1 MKKKNIFS
9 LKRATFLYTP
19 LMKLKNIAIVAHVD
33 HGKTTLVD
41 ELLKQSGLF
50 EDHEVLV
57 ERVMDSGEIE
67 KERGI
72 TITAKNCAFKWKD
85 YKINLLD
92 TPGHADFGG
101 EVERSLMMVDGIVLL
116 VDAAEGPLPQTRFVL
131 QKAMEQN
138 IKIGVMINKVDRHD
152 QRYDEVEAEVE
163 DLLLELVDLSGV
175 EEYDFDIQFFYGS
188 GRDGYASKDPEARE
202 GTLTPLLDFFVGDYF
217 PEAMLDKEAN
227 LQLLVSNLDYS
238 KYLGTMM
245 VGRISSGTMYA
256 NKPYN
261 WINKTGK
268 PKQIKIG
275 KIQIFEGLGFAEV
288 EEATA
293 GEIVI
298 LSGVDEAQIGDTIT
312 SLKDPVA
319 LPRIEVDPPT
329 VSVQVSVS
337 TSPLSGQE
345 GEYLT
350 SRKLEDFL
358 KEAIRKNVS
367 LQYEPSDDPKV
378 FILKARG
385 ELQVAIVFEEIRR
398 AGFELMIAR
407 PQVLIKEVDGVKQ
420 EPYERVV
427 FDVPSD
433 STGVVTEA
441 MGTRKGLMEAMS
453 PIGDSR
459 TRIEFKVPSRGL
471 IGFRSQFLTD
481 TKGEGLMSSYFLG
494 YGEYVGKMLARKN
507 GALVSD
513 KLGKC
518 TPYALFN
525 VLSSGEQF
533 IKPGEKVYEG
543 MVVGESTRPNDLVLN
558 VCREKHLTSV
568 RTAGKDENIVLP
580 PVVNRTLEWALDWI
594 DEDEWVEV
602 TPENIRIRKKVLK
615 NSERSVK
622 R

>member
-1 MKKKNIFS
+1 
-9 LKRATFLYTP
+9 
-19 LMKLKNIAIVAHVD
+19 MKLKNVAIVAHVD

-50 EDHEVLV
+50 AAHEQVA
-57 ERVMDSGEIE
+57 ERVMDSGELE

-72 TITAKNCAFKWKD
+72 TISAKNCAFKWKD

-131 QKAMEQN
+131 QKAIEQG
-138 IKIGVMINKVDRHD
+138 IKIGVMINKIDRHD
-152 QRYDEVEAEVE
+152 ERHVEVQAEIE

-175 EEYDFDIQFFYGS
+175 EDFDLDIAFFFGS
-188 GRDGYASKDPEARE
+188 GRDGYASDDPAARE
-202 GTLTPLLDFFVGDYF
+202 GTLTPLLDFFIGDYF
-217 PEAMLDKEAN
+217 PEAQLDKDAN
-227 LQLLVSNLDYS
+227 FQLLVSNLDYS
-238 KYLGTMM
+238 KYLGTLMI
-245 VGRISSGTMYA
+245 GRISAGTLIA

-261 WINKTGK
+261 WINETGK
-268 PKQIKIG
+268 PKQIKVG
-275 KIQIFEGLGFAEV
+275 KIQIFDGLGFKEV
-288 EEATA
+288 ESAYA

-298 LSGVDEAQIGDTIT
+298 INGVDDAHIGDTIT
-312 SLKDPVA
+312 SMDNPVA
-319 LPRIEVDPPT
+319 LERIEVDPPT
-329 VSVQVSVS
+329 VAVRVSVS

-350 SRKLEDFL
+350 SRKLEEFL
-358 KEAIRKNVS
+358 NEAIRKNVS
-367 LQYEPSDDPKV
+367 LQYEATEDPKV

-407 PQVLIKEVDGVKQ
+407 PEVLMQEVDGKKQ
-420 EPYERVV
+420 EPYEKVV
-427 FDVPSD
+427 FDVPNE

-441 MGTRKGLMEAMS
+441 MGTRKGLMEAMT
-453 PIGDSR
+453 PIGDTR

-471 IGFRSQFLTD
+471 IGFRSEFLTA
-481 TKGEGLMSSYFLG
+481 TRGEGLMSSYFLG
-494 YGEYVGKMLARKN
+494 YGEFVGKMLARKN

-602 TPENIRIRKKVLK
+602 TPLNIRIRKKVLK

>member
-1 MKKKNIFS
+1 
-9 LKRATFLYTP
+9 
-19 LMKLKNIAIVAHVD
+19 MKLKNVAIVAHVD

-50 EDHEVLV
+50 AQHEEVV
-57 ERVMDSGEIE
+57 ERVMDSGELE

-72 TITAKNCAFKWKD
+72 TITAKNCAFTWKD

-131 QKAMEQN
+131 QKAIEKG
-138 IKIGVMINKVDRHD
+138 IKIGVMINKIDRPD
-152 QRYDEVEAEVE
+152 QRYEEVQGEVE
-163 DLLLELVDLSGV
+163 DLLLELVDLAGV
-175 EEYDFDIQFFYGS
+175 EDFDLDIPFFYGS
-188 GRDGYASKDPEARE
+188 GRDGYSSNDPDARG
-202 GTLTPLLDFFVGDYF
+202 GTLEPLLDFFVGEYF
-217 PEAMLDKEAN
+217 PEAQLDKSGN

-238 KYLGTMM
+238 KYLGTLMI
-245 VGRISSGTMYA
+245 GRITSGTMIA

-261 WINKTGK
+261 WINKTAK

-275 KIQIFEGLGFAEV
+275 KIQIFDGLGFKEV
-288 EEATA
+288 EEAEA

-298 LSGVDEAQIGDTIT
+298 LNGVEDANIGDTIT
-312 SLKDPVA
+312 SMDKPEA

-350 SRKLEDFL
+350 SRKLEEFL
-358 KEAIRKNVS
+358 QEAIRKNVS
-367 LQYEPSDDPKV
+367 LQYEPTEDPKV

-407 PQVLIKEVDGVKQ
+407 PQVLIKEEDGVKQ
-420 EPYERVV
+420 EPYEKVV
-427 FDVPSD
+427 FDVPTE
-433 STGVVTEA
+433 STGAVTEA
-441 MGTRKGLMEAMS
+441 MGTRKGVMEMMN
-453 PIGDSR
+453 PVGENR

-471 IGFRSQFLTD
+471 IGYRSKFLTD

-494 YGEYVGKMLARKN
+494 YGDYVGKMLARQN
-507 GALVSD
+507 GALISD
-513 KLGKC
+513 RAGKT
-518 TPYALFN
+518 TPYALYN

-533 IKPGEKVYEG
+533 VLPGEKVYEG
-543 MVVGESTRPNDLVLN
+543 MVVGEHTRPNDLNLN
-558 VCREKHLTSV
+558 VVREKHLSSV
-568 RTAGKDENIVLP
+568 RTAGKDENISLP
-580 PVVNRTLEWALDWI
+580 PITPRTLEWALDWI
-594 DEDEWVEV
+594 DDDEWVEV

-615 NSERSVK
+615 ANERSVK

>member
-1 MKKKNIFS
+1 
-9 LKRATFLYTP
+9 
-19 LMKLKNIAIVAHVD
+19 MKLKNVAIVAHVD

-50 EDHEVLV
+50 AAHEQVA
-57 ERVMDSGEIE
+57 ERVMDSGELE

-72 TITAKNCAFKWKD
+72 TISAKNCAFTWKD

-131 QKAMEQN
+131 QKAIEQG
-138 IKIGVMINKVDRHD
+138 IKIGVMINKIDRF
-152 QRYDEVEAEVE
+152 DERHVEVQAEIE

-175 EEYDFDIQFFYGS
+175 EDFDLDIEFFFGS
-188 GRDGYASKDPEARE
+188 GRDGYASHDPAARE
-202 GTLTPLLDFFVGDYF
+202 GTLTPLLDFFIGGYF
-217 PEAMLDKEAN
+217 PEAQLDKDAN
-227 LQLLVSNLDYS
+227 FQLLVSNLDYS
-238 KYLGTMM
+238 KYLGTLMI
-245 VGRISSGTMYA
+245 GRISAGTLIA

-261 WINKTGK
+261 WINETGK

-275 KIQIFEGLGFAEV
+275 KIQIFDGLGFKEV
-288 EEATA
+288 DSADA

-298 LSGVDEAQIGDTIT
+298 MNGVDDAHIGDTIT
-312 SLKDPVA
+312 SMDNPQA
-319 LPRIEVDPPT
+319 LTRIEVDPPT
-329 VSVQVSVS
+329 VAVRVSVS

-350 SRKLEDFL
+350 SRKLEEFL
-358 KEAIRKNVS
+358 NEAIRKNVS
-367 LQYEPSDDPKV
+367 LQYEATEDPKV

-407 PQVLIKEVDGVKQ
+407 PEVLMKEVDGKKQ
-420 EPYERVV
+420 EPYEKVV
-427 FDVPSD
+427 FDVPNE

-453 PIGDSR
+453 PIGDTR

-471 IGFRSQFLTD
+471 IGFRSEFLTA
-481 TKGEGLMSSYFLG
+481 TRGEGLMSSYFLG
-494 YGEYVGKMLARKN
+494 YGDFVGKMLARKN

>member
-1 MKKKNIFS
+1 MMIKISYGEF
-9 LKRATFLYTP
+9 
-19 LMKLKNIAIVAHVD
+19 MKLKNVAIVAHVD

-50 EDHEVLV
+50 EAHEVV
-57 ERVMDSGEIE
+57 ADRVMDSGEIE

-72 TITAKNCAFKWKD
+72 TISAKNCAFTWKD

-131 QKAMEQN
+131 QKAIEQG
-138 IKIGVMINKVDRHD
+138 IKIGVMINKIDRHD
-152 QRYDEVEAEVE
+152 ERHVEVKGEVE
-163 DLLLELVDLSGV
+163 DLILELVDLANPDHV
-175 EEYDFDIQFFYGS
+175 AEFDLDIPFFYGS
-188 GRDGYASKDPEARE
+188 GRDGYASDDPSARE
-202 GTLTPLLDFFVGDYF
+202 GTLSPLLDFFIGDYF
-217 PEAMLDKEAN
+217 KEAQLDAKGN
-227 LQLLVSNLDYS
+227 FQLLVSNLDYS
-238 KYLGTMM
+238 KYLGTLMI
-245 VGRISSGTMYA
+245 GRIASGTLIF
-256 NKPYN
+256 NKPYM
-261 WINKTGK
+261 WINKSGK
-268 PKQIKIG
+268 PKQIKVG
-275 KIQIFEGLGFAEV
+275 KIQIFDGLGFKEV
-288 EEATA
+288 EEAEA

-298 LSGVDEAQIGDTIT
+298 INGVDEAHIGDTIT
-312 SLKDPVA
+312 SMDNPVA
-319 LPRIEVDPPT
+319 LERIEVDPPT
-329 VSVQVSVS
+329 VAVRVSVS

-367 LQYEPSDDPKV
+367 LQYEPTDDPKV

-398 AGFELMIAR
+398 AGYELMIAR
-407 PQVLIKEVDGVKQ
+407 PQVLMKDVDGVKQ
-420 EPYERVV
+420 EPYEKVV
-427 FDVPSD
+427 FDVPSE

-441 MGTRKGLMEAMS
+441 MGVRKGLMEAMS
-453 PIGDSR
+453 PIGDTR

-471 IGFRSQFLTD
+471 IGFRSEFLTA
-481 TKGEGLMSSYFLG
+481 TRGEGLMSSYFLG
-494 YGEYVGKMLARKN
+494 YGEFAGKMLSRQN

-513 KLGKC
+513 KIGTT

-525 VLSSGEQF
+525 VLSSGQQF
-533 IKPGEKVYEG
+533 VKPGEKVYEG
-543 MVVGESTRPNDLVLN
+543 MVVGEHTRPNDLVLN
-558 VCREKHLTSV
+558 VCRGKALNNV
-568 RTAGKDENIVLP
+568 RTAGKDEALILI
-580 PVVNRTLEWALDWI
+580 PVVPRTLEWALDWI

-602 TPENIRIRKKVLK
+602 TPENIRIRKKELR
-615 NSERSVK
+615 NSLRSVK

>member
-1 MKKKNIFS
+1 
-9 LKRATFLYTP
+9 
-19 LMKLKNIAIVAHVD
+19 MKLKNVAIVAHVD

-50 EDHEVLV
+50 AAHEQVA
-57 ERVMDSGEIE
+57 ERVMDSGELE

-72 TITAKNCAFKWKD
+72 TISAKNCAFTWKD

-131 QKAMEQN
+131 QKAIEQG
-138 IKIGVMINKVDRHD
+138 IKIGVMINKIDRHD
-152 QRYDEVEAEVE
+152 ERHVEVQAEIE

-175 EEYDFDIQFFYGS
+175 EDFDLDIAFFFGS
-188 GRDGYASKDPEARE
+188 GRDGYASDDPAARD
-202 GTLTPLLDFFVGDYF
+202 GTLTPLLDFFIGDYF
-217 PEAMLDKEAN
+217 PEAQLDKDAN
-227 LQLLVSNLDYS
+227 FQLLVSNLDYS
-238 KYLGTMM
+238 KYLGTLMI
-245 VGRISSGTMYA
+245 GRISAGTLIA

-261 WINKTGK
+261 WINETGK
-268 PKQIKIG
+268 PKQIKVG
-275 KIQIFEGLGFAEV
+275 KIQIFDGLGFKEV
-288 EEATA
+288 ESADA

-298 LSGVDEAQIGDTIT
+298 INGVDDAHIGDTIT
-312 SLKDPVA
+312 SMDNPVA
-319 LPRIEVDPPT
+319 LTRIEVDPPT
-329 VSVQVSVS
+329 VAVRVSVS

-350 SRKLEDFL
+350 SRKLEEFL
-358 KEAIRKNVS
+358 NEAIRKNVS
-367 LQYEPSDDPKV
+367 LQYEATEDPKV

-407 PQVLIKEVDGVKQ
+407 PEVLMKEVDGKKQ
-420 EPYERVV
+420 EPYEKVV
-427 FDVPSD
+427 FDVPNE

-441 MGTRKGLMEAMS
+441 MGTRKGLMEAMT
-453 PIGDSR
+453 PIGDTR

-471 IGFRSQFLTD
+471 IGFRSEFLTA
-481 TKGEGLMSSYFLG
+481 TRGEGLMSSYFLG
-494 YGEYVGKMLARKN
+494 YGEFVGKMLARKN

-602 TPENIRIRKKVLK
+602 TPLNIRIRKKVLK

>member
-1 MKKKNIFS
+1 
-9 LKRATFLYTP
+9 
-19 LMKLKNIAIVAHVD
+19 MKLKNVAIVAHVD

-50 EDHEVLV
+50 AAHEQVA

-72 TITAKNCAFKWKD
+72 TISAKNCAFKWKD

-131 QKAMEQN
+131 QKAIEQG
-138 IKIGVMINKVDRHD
+138 IKIGVMINKIDRHD
-152 QRYDEVEAEVE
+152 ERHTEVKSEVE
-163 DLLLELVDLSGV
+163 DLILELVDLANPDHV
-175 EEYDFDIQFFYGS
+175 AEFDLDIPFFYGS
-188 GRDGYASKDPEARE
+188 GRDGYASVDPAARE
-202 GTLTPLLDFFVGDYF
+202 GTLSPLLDFFIGDYF
-217 PEAMLDKEAN
+217 PEAVLDAKGN

-238 KYLGTMM
+238 KYLGTLMI
-245 VGRISSGTMYA
+245 GRITSGTLIY
-256 NKPYN
+256 NKPYM
-261 WINKTGK
+261 WINSTGK
-268 PKQIKIG
+268 PKQIKVG
-275 KIQIFEGLGFAEV
+275 KIQIFDGLGFKEV
-288 EEATA
+288 EEAEA

-298 LSGVDEAQIGDTIT
+298 INGVDEAHIGDTIT
-312 SLKDPVA
+312 SMDNPQA
-319 LPRIEVDPPT
+319 LERIEVDPPT
-329 VSVQVSVS
+329 VAVRVSVS

-350 SRKLEDFL
+350 SRKLEEFL
-358 KEAIRKNVS
+358 QEAIRKNVS
-367 LQYEPSDDPKV
+367 LQYEATEDPKV

-398 AGFELMIAR
+398 AGYELMIAR
-407 PQVLIKEVDGVKQ
+407 PQVLMKEIDGVKQ
-420 EPYERVV
+420 EPYEKVV
-427 FDVPSD
+427 FDVPNE

-441 MGTRKGLMEAMS
+441 MGIRKGLMEAMV
-453 PIGDSR
+453 PIGETR

-471 IGFRSQFLTD
+471 IGFRSEFLTA
-481 TKGEGLMSSYFLG
+481 TRGEGLMSSYFLG
-494 YGEYVGKMLARKN
+494 YGEYVGKMLARQN

-513 KLGKC
+513 KMGTT

-525 VLSSGEQF
+525 VLSSGQQF
-533 IKPGEKVYEG
+533 VKPGEKVYEG
-543 MVVGESTRPNDLVLN
+543 MVVGEHTRPNDLVLN
-558 VCREKHLTSV
+558 VCRGKALNNV
-568 RTAGKDENIVLP
+568 RTAGKDEALILV
-580 PVVNRTLEWALDWI
+580 PVVPRTLEWALDWI

-602 TPENIRIRKKVLK
+602 TPENIRIRKKELK
-615 NSERSVK
+615 NSLRSVK

>member
-1 MKKKNIFS
+1 
-9 LKRATFLYTP
+9 
-19 LMKLKNIAIVAHVD
+19 MKLKNIAIVAHVD

-50 EDHEVLV
+50 AAHETVN
-57 ERVMDSGEIE
+57 ERVMDSGELE

-72 TITAKNCAFKWKD
+72 TITAKNCAFKWNG

-101 EVERSLMMVDGIVLL
+101 EVERSLMMVDGIILL

-131 QKAMEQN
+131 QKAIEQG
-138 IKIGVMINKVDRHD
+138 IKIAVMINKIDRHD
-152 QRYDEVEAEVE
+152 ERHEEVQGEIE

-175 EEYDFDIQFFYGS
+175 EEFDLDISFFYGA
-188 GRDGYASKDPEARE
+188 GRDGYASHDPSARD
-202 GTLTPLLDFFVGDYF
+202 GDLKPLLDFFIGDYF
-217 PEAMLDKEAN
+217 PEAQLDQDGN

-238 KYLGTMM
+238 KYLGTLMI
-245 VGRISSGTMYA
+245 GRISSGTIYE

-261 WINKTGK
+261 WISETGK
-268 PKQIKIG
+268 PKQIRVG
-275 KIQIFEGLGFAEV
+275 KIQIFDGLGFKEV
-288 EEATA
+288 SEAAA

-298 LSGVDEAQIGDTIT
+298 LNGVDDAKIGDTVT
-312 SLKDPVA
+312 SMDNPVA
-319 LPRIEVDPPT
+319 LERINVDPPT
-329 VSVQVSVS
+329 VSVRVSVS

-350 SRKLEDFL
+350 SRKLEEFL
-358 KEAIRKNVS
+358 FEAVRKNVS
-367 LQYEPSDDPKV
+367 LQYEKTEDPKV

-407 PQVLIKEVDGVKQ
+407 PQVLMQEDADGKKS

-427 FDVPSD
+427 FDVPTE
-433 STGVVTEA
+433 STGAVTEA
-441 MGTRKGLMEAMS
+441 MGTRKGLMEAMA
-453 PIGDSR
+453 PIGETR

-471 IGFRSQFLTD
+471 IGYRSEFLTS
-481 TKGEGLMSSYFLG
+481 TRGEGLMSSYFLG
-494 YGEYVGKMLARKN
+494 YGEYVGKMLSRKN

-513 KLGKC
+513 KMGKT

-525 VLSSGEQF
+525 VLSSGDQF
-533 IKPGEKVYEG
+533 VKPGEKVYEG
-543 MVVGESTRPNDLVLN
+543 MVVGEHTRPNDLILN

-580 PVVNRTLEWALDWI
+580 PTPVRTLEWALDWI
-594 DEDEWVEV
+594 DDDEWVEI
-602 TPENIRIRKKVLK
+602 TPENIRIRKMILQ
-615 NSERSVK
+615 NNLRSVK